1 VNRRRSILEEAV
13 DLQRR
18 GEPFVLATVVWRRGP
33 SSGQQGGKTIIRAD
47 GAMSGWIGGACATPT
62 VLREARAALEDGRP
76 RLLVLGPAGELDG
89 ALRPDVTAVPMACES
104 EGAMELYLEPFL
116 PPPGVVVVGRSPAV
130 ETLADLA
137 GVLGWRTATVDDADL
152 AGLTIDSATAVVV
165 ATQGHYDEDA
175 LQAALATDAGYVGLV
190 ASKARADAVFAEL
203 RARGVADDQLA
214 RVTAPAG
221 LDLGHVVH
229 HEIAVAILAEL
240 VARRAAGGLTAPA
253 SPAPRTVETVDPVC
267 GMTVD
272 VADAHH
278 QIVHDGTTWYFCS
291 AGCRRTFESNPA
303 KFG

>member
-116 PPPGVVVVGRSPAV
+116 PPPGVVVVGRSPV
-130 ETLADLA
+130 CS
-137 GVLGWRTATVDDADL
+137 GG
-152 AGLTIDSATAVVV
+152 G
-165 ATQGHYDEDA
+165 
-175 LQAALATDAGYVGLV
+175 
-190 ASKARADAVFAEL
+190 
-203 RARGVADDQLA
+203 
-214 RVTAPAG
+214 
-221 LDLGHVVH
+221 
-229 HEIAVAILAEL
+229 
-240 VARRAAGGLTAPA
+240 RRPSTTPT
-253 SPAPRTVETVDPVC
+253 SP
-267 GMTVD
+267 G
-272 VADAHH
+272 
-278 QIVHDGTTWYFCS
+278 
-291 AGCRRTFESNPA
+291 
-303 KFG
+303 